1 MSNYESVYF
10 SFDWQEKPLGKSDK
24 KIKQSEILF
33 FQQGEELSK
42 ELSEATIVK
51 IGKTYK
57 KIDKRHF
64 EINPTKPEEYEK
76 LFQEV
81 EAKYLL
87 YNWCYGIKLS
97 TLLNRS
103 VYSSLY
109 LFKALY
115 KKEARIIFLDM
126 KGEETS
132 HPAFSGLSGAGK
144 TIEMESRRHKCS
156 TLAISDTKEAWSII
170 QNELQEKKA
179 DAEIKYQNG
188 KRWVRAIAEKVSPK
202 TEAKLKNKG
211 TYLITGGMGGLG
223 YIFAEYLAKEASAR
237 LILTGR
243 TKENDSIKEKLKKLE
258 ELGGKAIYISTDLA
272 KEKETKVFLEKALKK
287 FKKIDGVIHSAG
299 VNADNFVLKK
309 SKEDL
314 NQVLPSK
321 THGLVNIHKEL
332 KKQKLDFFVLFSSG
346 AGCFGNTG
354 QFDYSYANA
363 FMDAFAEQN
372 EGVYSINWPLWRE
385 GGMQVDQETEKLME
399 NMMGTVAMDTPTGI
413 DAFWA
418 ALNGE
423 YSNFGVMFGRAEKMR
438 SRLGLEKKEEISS
451 AAEKAGKAEKAEKTE
466 KNKPAKQTKKTKAL
480 SEEDIKKDLSE
491 KIGELVAKALDVDI
505 SEIDSEAEINSYGL
519 DLHGATTI
527 TDFLDH
533 QYTIQISPNLL
544 LQDLSLNS
552 LIELLQENHWQE
564 ITEHY
569 GVTLVT
575 ETSSEKKEN
584 KPEKPSVSPPVEY
597 KEMEEPKSEEG
608 EKPPLSSELHKL
620 MEETPED
627 DWDAAIEEL
636 SQDEVGQLIEELKI
650 IVELENV

>member
-1 MSNYESVYF
+1 MSNHESIYF
-10 SFDWQEKPLGKSDK
+10 SFDWQEKPLEKSDK
-24 KIKQSEILF
+24 KIQQNEILF
-33 FQQGEELSK
+33 FQQGEELSE
-42 ELSEATIVK
+42 ELSKATIVK
-51 IGKTYK
+51 VGKTYK

-64 EINPTKPEEYEK
+64 EINPTKQDEYEK

-81 EAKYLL
+81 DAKYLL
-87 YNWCYGIKLS
+87 YNWCYGSKLS

-115 KKEARIIFLDM
+115 KKEARIIFLDI
-126 KGEETS
+126 KGEKTP
-132 HPAFSGLSGAGK
+132 HPAFSGLSGASK

-156 TLAISDTKEAWSII
+156 NLAIQETEGAWNLIEKE
-170 QNELQEKKA
+170 LLEKKI
-179 DAEIKYQNG
+179 DAEIRYQNG
-188 KRWVRAIAEKVSPK
+188 KRWVRTIAEKVSPK
-202 TEAKLKNKG
+202 TEANLKEKG

-223 YIFAEYLAKEASAR
+223 YIFAKYFAEKASAR

-258 ELGGKAIYISTDLA
+258 KLGGKAVYISANIA
-272 KEKETKVFLEKALKK
+272 KEKEAKALLEKAYKK

-299 VNADNFVLKK
+299 INADNFVLKK
-309 SKEDL
+309 NKEDL
-314 NQVLPSK
+314 DKVLPSK
-321 THGLVNIHKEL
+321 THGLVNLHKEF
-332 KKQKLDFFVLFSSG
+332 KKQKLDFFALFSSG

-385 GGMQVDQETEKLME
+385 GGMQVDQETEKLMK
-399 NMMGTVAMDTPTGI
+399 NMMGTVAIDTPTGI

-423 YSNFGVMFGRAEKMR
+423 YSNLGVMFGIANKMR

-451 AAEKAGKAEKAEKTE
+451 SAE
-466 KNKPAKQTKKTKAL
+466 KNKPAKQTKETNAFSK
-480 SEEDIKKDLSE
+480 EDIKKDLSQ
-491 KIGELVAKALDVDI
+491 KVGELVAKALDVDI
-505 SEIDSEAEINSYGL
+505 SELDSEAEINSYGL

-527 TDFLDH
+527 TDFLDRE
-533 QYTIQISPNLL
+533 YSIEVSPNLL
-544 LQDLSLNS
+544 LQDLSLDS
-552 LIELLQENHWQE
+552 FIELLQENHGQE
-564 ITEHY
+564 IMNYY
-569 GVTLVT
+569 GVTSSL
-575 ETSSEKKEN
+575 ETKDSFEKKE
-584 KPEKPSVSPPVEY
+584 S
-597 KEMEEPKSEEG
+597 KEPEEPISLPTEYQEREELKIEE
-608 EKPPLSSELHKL
+608 EKPPLSAELHKL

-636 SQDEVGQLIEELKI
+636 SQDEVGQLIEELKV
-650 IVELENV
+650 IVELESV

>member
-1 MSNYESVYF
+1 MSNHESIYF
-10 SFDWQEKPLGKSDK
+10 SFDWQEKPLGKKSNK
-24 KIKQSEILF
+24 KIDQSKVLF

-42 ELSEATIVK
+42 ELSKAIIVK

-64 EINPTKPEEYEK
+64 EINPAKQEEYEK

-81 EAKYLL
+81 DVKYLL
-87 YNWCYGIKLS
+87 YNWCYGSKLS

-126 KGEETS
+126 KGEAL

-144 TIEMESRRHKCS
+144 TIEIESRRHKCS
-156 TLAISDTKEAWSII
+156 TLAIQETEEAWSTIE
-170 QNELQEKKA
+170 NELQEKKA
-179 DAEIKYQNG
+179 DAEVKYQNG
-188 KRWVRAIAEKVSPK
+188 KRWVRAIAEKESVK
-202 TEAKLKNKG
+202 TEAKLKDKG
-211 TYLITGGMGGLG
+211 TYLITGGVGGLG
-223 YIFAEYLAKEASAR
+223 YIFAEYLAQEASAR

-258 ELGGKAIYISTDLA
+258 KLGGKAIYISANIA
-272 KEKETKVFLEKALKK
+272 KEKETKALLEKALKK

-309 SKEDL
+309 NKEDL
-314 NQVLPSK
+314 DQVLPSK
-321 THGLVNIHKEL
+321 THGLVNLHKEF
-332 KKQKLDFFVLFSSG
+332 KKQKLDFFALFSSG

-372 EGVYSINWPLWRE
+372 ERVYSINWPLWRE
-385 GGMQVDQETEKLME
+385 GGMQVDEETEKLMT

-413 DAFWA
+413 DTFWA
-418 ALNGE
+418 TLNGE
-423 YSNFGVMFGRAEKMR
+423 YSNLGVMFGIAKKMR
-438 SRLGLEKKEEISS
+438 SRLGLEKKEEISNS
-451 AAEKAGKAEKAEKTE
+451 AKSE
-466 KNKPAKQTKKTKAL
+466 QTKKTKETNAL
-480 SEEDIKKDLSE
+480 SEEDVKKDLSE
-491 KIGELVAKALDVDI
+491 KMGELVAKALDVDI

-527 TDFLDH
+527 TDFLDRE
-533 QYTIQISPNLL
+533 YSIEVSPNLL

-552 LIELLQENHWQE
+552 LVQLLQEKHWQE

-569 GVTLVT
+569 GVTLAT
-575 ETSSEKKEN
+575 ETKDSSEKEEN
-584 KPEKPSVSPPVEY
+584 EPEKSSVSLPVEY
-597 KEMEEPKSEEG
+597 KETEEAKSEEG

-636 SQDEVGQLIEELKI
+636 SQDEVGQLIEELKV
-650 IVELENV
+650 IVELESV